1 MKKNPLFLSI
11 SLLFLFGCISC
22 TSSKQTEFNTIE
34 MPAYEHGTQNEVLR
48 TIMNYPNPNEL
59 YELWVNEKEYPIAH
73 LKKILDTLDPNY
85 TIQIKM
91 DSTLNKKLLF
101 LKSP

>member
-1 MKKNPLFLSI
+1 MKKNHLILSL
-11 SLLFLFGCISC
+11 SLLFLFGCFSC
-22 TSSKQTEFNTIE
+22 KTSRQKEFNSIE
-34 MPAYEHGTQNEVLR
+34 MPAYENGTQNEVLR
-48 TIMNYPNPNEL
+48 KIMNSPNPSEL
-59 YELWVNEKEYPIAH
+59 YTLWVNEKEYPIAH

-85 TIQIKM
+85 TIQIKT